1 MDKKEELLLG
11 IAGLFYQK
19 GYDKTSIRDISREL
33 NISKP
38 GLYFY
43 FDNKQ
48 QMLYD
53 LAYDFMAKSN
63 DYLKGAL
70 APIKDPKQKLFLV
83 IQSHI
88 TYFVRHPAQIKVVI
102 YEAHSL
108 EGEYKENF
116 RALENEYIDI
126 IKSVLTELMAGTEKK
141 MNLNIATFTLLGTLN
156 WIIKWYKP
164 EKTVSPE
171 SLIQEIWEF
180 FLNGLGFN

>member
-11 IAGLFYQK
+11 IAELFYQK

-63 DYLKGAL
+63 DYLKSAL
-70 APIKDPKQKLFLV
+70 APISDPKQKLFLI

-88 TYFVRHPAQIKVVI
+88 TYFVQHPAQIKVVI

-108 EGEYKENF
+108 EGEYQENF
-116 RALENEYIDI
+116 RVLENEYIEI
-126 IKSVLTELMAGTEKK
+126 IKGVLSNLISDAGIE

-164 EKTVSPE
+164 EKTVNPE
-171 SLIQEIWEF
+171 SLIREIWTF
-180 FLNGLGFN
+180 FLNGLGLK